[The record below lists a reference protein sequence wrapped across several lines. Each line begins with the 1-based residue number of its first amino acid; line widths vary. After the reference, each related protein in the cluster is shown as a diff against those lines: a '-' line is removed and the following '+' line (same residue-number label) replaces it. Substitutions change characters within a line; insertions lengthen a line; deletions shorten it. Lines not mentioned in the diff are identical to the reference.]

1 MPMLDTYDDTHNT
14 TVVDNFLFG
23 LEQYFDAMGVRD
35 EASKVGTVQ
44 LWWRQK
50 YGEMG
55 KGFAPSTHG
64 LGSNANT
71 ASTLS

>member
-1 MPMLDTYDDTHNT
+1 MPMLDTYDGTHNT

-23 LEQYFDAMGVRD
+23 LEQYFDTMRVRD
-35 EASKVGTVQ
+35 EASKVGTAQ

-55 KGFAPSTHG
+55 KGIFTI
-64 LGSNANT
+64 NT
-71 ASTLS
+71 